1 MGLFTSMSLNI
12 RLRLR
17 KLKSYILSELLYG
30 FESWTIKS
38 DMKEKLKAVEMW
50 FLRRK
55 LRVSWIA
62 RRRINL
68 AVMEMAGTS
77 R

>member
-55 LRVSWIA
+55 LRVPWIA
-62 RRRINL
+62 EEGSIL
-68 AVMEMAGTS
+68 Q
-77 R
+77 